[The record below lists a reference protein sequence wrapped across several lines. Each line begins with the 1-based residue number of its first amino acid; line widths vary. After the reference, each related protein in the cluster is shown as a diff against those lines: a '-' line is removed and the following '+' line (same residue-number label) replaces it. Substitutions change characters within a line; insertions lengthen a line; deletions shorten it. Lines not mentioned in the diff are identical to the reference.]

1 MTLLRAQSKSLPS
14 SRRPRRKPGST
25 TPERPTRSVA
35 LAEAKDDLSRY
46 LRLAATE
53 EIVITRHGRPAGVII
68 GFETEDDWFD
78 YRLENHPE
86 FLGRIAAARAAL
98 AAGQGI
104 RLEELETR
112 PNKALQPP
120 SRVGRVGNSTRRGRA
135 ARG

>member
-1 MTLLRAQSKSLPS
+1 M
-14 SRRPRRKPGST
+14 
-25 TPERPTRSVA
+25 A

-68 GFETEDDWFD
+68 GFENEDAWFD

-86 FLGRIAAARAAL
+86 FLDRIAAARAAL

-112 PNKALQPP
+112 PNKALQPT
-120 SRVGRVGNSTRRGRA
+120 SRAGRVGNPTRRGRA